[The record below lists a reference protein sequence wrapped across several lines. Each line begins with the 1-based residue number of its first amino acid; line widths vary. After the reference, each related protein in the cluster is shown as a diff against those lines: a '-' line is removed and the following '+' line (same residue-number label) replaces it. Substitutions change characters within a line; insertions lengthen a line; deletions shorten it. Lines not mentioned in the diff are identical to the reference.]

1 MKKRTISLASAGA
14 LMLSGLVAQ
23 ETPAP
28 TSEQQAT
35 AVVEHPECSFFI
47 QRDKFQ
53 TAGLNRNRLS
63 GLTQQVTKMLSSAPS
78 RRAEKS
84 FQDPSNLATIDKYLF
99 ADMQAN
105 GVTPADKTNDFEF
118 IRRVTLDLT
127 GRIPT
132 PARVLSFTADS
143 SPDKR
148 ARLIDE
154 LLAKPE
160 WVDRWTMYYGDL
172 YNNTDRNTFVV
183 RYEPGRNAFYKWIKD
198 SLAANKPYNQ
208 MATELIAA
216 RGENTFSQGELNW
229 LIGAWVIGNPQQDN
243 IDQEAANIAE
253 TFLGISHMNCVLCH
267 NGRGHLDS
275 LSLWG
280 SSMTRPQAWN
290 FASFMS
296 HATTG
301 RVAAPNAING
311 QPYYWNIRDDQPKQN
326 DYTLNTT
333 TGNRP
338 ARQPLGT
345 QKTMPPMYPFTGEKP
360 AAGENYR
367 EALARI
373 VTSDIQFARATVH
386 YIWKEFFGRGI
397 VDPVNQFDPARLDPD
412 NPPADPWT
420 LQPSNARLLNALAQ
434 EFVDDGFNLKTL
446 MSKIAN
452 SEAYQLSSRYNGE
465 WKADYEKLF
474 ARKMVRRLWAEE
486 IHDAVVQSSGAAPN
500 NGNGYMLTNFSS
512 FPDGSPYAG
521 YPTYGPIMWAMQ
533 SPDVARTPDNNG
545 AVTVFLNGFLR
556 GDRDL
561 EDRRWDG
568 SAVQALSLMND
579 NFITSRVNA
588 ATAPKGG
595 LLARRPW
602 MMLRTSWGTCRV

>member
-23 ETPAP
+23 ETTAP

-63 GLTQQVTKMLSSAPS
+63 GLTQQVTKMLNSVPS
-78 RRAEKS
+78 RSAEKS

-132 PARVLSFTADS
+132 PARVLSFTSDKSA
-143 SPDKR
+143 DKR

-229 LIGAWVIGNPQQDN
+229 LIGAWVIGSPQQDN
-243 IDQEAANIAE
+243 IDQESANIAE
-253 TFLGISHMNCVLCH
+253 TFLGISHMNCLLCH
-267 NGRGHLDS
+267 NGRGHLGS

-280 SSMTRPQAWN
+280 SSMTRAQAWN
-290 FASFMS
+290 FSSFMS
-296 HATTG
+296 HATTT
-301 RVAAPNAING
+301 RVPVANAVNN
-311 QPYYWNIRDDQPKQN
+311 QPYWWNIRDNQPN
-326 DYTLNTT
+326 DYQLNTT
-333 TGNRP
+333 VGNRP

-345 QKTMPPMYPFTGEKP
+345 QKTMAPMYPFTGEKP

-367 EALARI
+367 VALARI
-373 VTSDIQFARATVH
+373 LTSDIQFSRATVN
-386 YIWKEFFGRGI
+386 YMWAQFFGRGI
-397 VDPVNQFDPARLDPD
+397 VDPPNQFDPARLDPD

-446 MSKIAN
+446 MRKIAS
-452 SEAYQLSSRYNGE
+452 SEAYQLSARYDGE
-465 WKADYEKLF
+465 WKADYEKYF
-474 ARKMVRRLWAEE
+474 ARKLVRRLWAEE
-486 IHDAVVQSSGAAPN
+486 VHDAVVQSSGVFAN
-500 NGNGYMLTNFSS
+500 NGAGYNLTNFSS
-512 FPDGSPYAG
+512 FPANSPYIG
-521 YPTYGPIMWAMQ
+521 YPTYGNFKWAMQ
-533 SPDVARTPDNNG
+533 APDVRTSPD
-545 AVTVFLNGFLR
+545 
-556 GDRDL
+556 
-561 EDRRWDG
+561 
-568 SAVQALSLMND
+568 
-579 NFITSRVNA
+579 NF
-588 ATAPKGG
+588 G
-595 LLARRPW
+595 
-602 MMLRTSWGTCRV
+602 